1 MLRDGVVNEVRPSPG
16 GGAGAPVGGPV
27 VAGPGGV
34 EPFRT
39 TEVGGAEVVV
49 LVRGATDV
57 EVTSAEVVVVVVVD
71 VVVEVDGAAVTSSS
85 SPPQAPAVARS
96 ATRATGAR
104 ARDHRSGTV
113 RDRSLRRTIDCR
125 RNYDH
130 DAVDASVPGAATMD
144 IVTRRQLLGAGLGAV
159 GALGAVGVLNEAL
172 ALLWREDLVPGE
184 AKESEL
190 LPSAWTSS
198 ADRLTFA
205 AIGDNGSGGRHAMAV
220 AGRMAQTYE
229 LVPFELVALLGDIC
243 YYGSIRERF
252 DDVFIRPMSPLI
264 DAGVEFEL
272 AVGNHDGGVHH
283 SDESLGEIEAQ
294 LEYLGTPAR
303 YYSSTRGPAELF
315 YLDSSSPGLFG
326 DDSSTQLEW
335 LDDSLASS
343 TSQWKVVLL
352 HHPVHSSGRHG
363 STPNA
368 DVVLEPILARRK
380 VDLVL
385 AGHDHHYERTVP
397 MQGVTHIVSGGG
409 CKTTR
414 VSPRPFTAAAASALH
429 FLHLDITGD
438 RLVGRAIRPG
448 GDLLDRFELRARE
461 GR

>member
-1 MLRDGVVNEVRPSPG
+1 MENL
-16 GGAGAPVGGPV
+16 
-27 VAGPGGV
+27 
-34 EPFRT
+34 
-39 TEVGGAEVVV
+39 
-49 LVRGATDV
+49 
-57 EVTSAEVVVVVVVD
+57 
-71 VVVEVDGAAVTSSS
+71 
-85 SPPQAPAVARS
+85 
-96 ATRATGAR
+96 
-104 ARDHRSGTV
+104 
-113 RDRSLRRTIDCR
+113 
-125 RNYDH
+125 
-130 DAVDASVPGAATMD
+130 
-144 IVTRRQLLGAGLGAV
+144 TRRQLLAAAV
-159 GALGAVGVLNEAL
+159 GAAGAITAGGVLNEAL
-172 ALLWREDLVPGE
+172 ALLSREDLVPGE
-184 AKESEL
+184 AKDAPL
-190 LPSAWTSS
+190 VPRAWTTSD
-198 ADRLTFA
+198 DRLTFA
-205 AIGDNGSGGRHAMAV
+205 AIGDNGSGGRQAMAV

-229 LVPFELVALLGDIC
+229 LLPFEHVALLGDIC
-243 YYGSIRERF
+243 YYGSIRERCA
-252 DDVFIRPMSPLI
+252 DVFVRPMRPLI
-264 DAGVEFEL
+264 DAGVAFEL
-272 AVGNHDGGVHH
+272 AVGNHDGGLHH

-326 DDSSTQLEW
+326 DDSSAQLEW
-335 LDDSLASS
+335 LDDRLASS
-343 TSQWKVVLL
+343 TSQWKIVLL

-368 DVVLEPILARRK
+368 DVVLEPILTRHK

-414 VSPRPFTAAAASALH
+414 VSPGPFTAAAASALH